1 MHGRGTRGSL
11 LYFVQQLLQKGIADM
26 NIQWFPGHMA
36 KTRRL
41 LSENLN
47 LVDVVIE
54 LLDARI
60 PASSKNPEI
69 DKIIGNKPRLIV
81 LNKSDLADSEIS
93 KQWQYW
99 YKAKGVPVVF
109 ADSTKGTGLNRII
122 SDLKKIMKERFERD
136 RQKGRR
142 FRTVK
147 TMVVG
152 IPNVGKSTFINRIA
166 GRSAA
171 AVGAKPG
178 VTRGKQ
184 WIRLNPEIDL
194 LDTPGILWP
203 KFDDSNTALNL
214 AFTGAIKDEILD
226 VTQVAA
232 ALAEKLSADYPEL
245 FFRRYRL
252 QNAEGLKGHELLGA
266 AGKNRGCFLPGGEI
280 DLKRI
285 SDTILDEFREGRIGA
300 ITLEKPVWNET
311 EVQNGGTG
319 KGDAHSGRPG
329 ADDRE
334 TGDRS

>member
-1 MHGRGTRGSL
+1 
-11 LYFVQQLLQKGIADM
+11 
-26 NIQWFPGHMA
+26 
-36 KTRRL
+36 
-41 LSENLN
+41 
-47 LVDVVIE
+47 
-54 LLDARI
+54 
-60 PASSKNPEI
+60 
-69 DKIIGNKPRLIV
+69 
-81 LNKSDLADSEIS
+81 
-93 KQWQYW
+93 
-99 YKAKGVPVVF
+99 
-109 ADSTKGTGLNRII
+109 
-122 SDLKKIMKERFERD
+122 MKERFERD

-171 AVGAKPG
+171 VVGAKPG

-266 AGKNRGCFLPGGEI
+266 AGKTGMLPSRRRD

-311 EVQNGGTG
+311 EVQNGEQV
-319 KGDAHSGRPG
+319 KGCTQRKT
-329 ADDRE
+329 RC
-334 TGDRS
+334 R